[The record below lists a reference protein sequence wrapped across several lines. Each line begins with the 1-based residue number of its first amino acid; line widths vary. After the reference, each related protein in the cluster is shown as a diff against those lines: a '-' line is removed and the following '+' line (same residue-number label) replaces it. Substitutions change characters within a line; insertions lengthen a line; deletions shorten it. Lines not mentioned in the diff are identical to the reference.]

1 MTKQEIDNA
10 LDPIR
15 GQVMNISRML
25 PTGAKFYTIES
36 TDIDQDFEN
45 RRNQILSNPRSP
57 EFIANRSP
65 RMIVVK
71 DHTVFTQEFGV
82 DIDGNNVVVFNKD
95 TKEEARAAI
104 VAGSNTFG
112 LTTDE
117 AMDDAIHGR
126 SIRIFADGIKTATR
140 ANQLNAAELA
150 RIDQQIKYWQS
161 KKDAI
166 QSAIASNSKKV
177 KDYQD
182 AIAKFKKDVDL
193 TPGSISVNIEE

>member
-1 MTKQEIDNA
+1 MTEKEIDIT

-25 PTGAKFYTIES
+25 PTGGKYYTVES
-36 TDIDQDFEN
+36 TDIDQTFEN
-45 RRNQILSNPRSP
+45 RRNEIMSNPKSP

-65 RMIVVK
+65 RVIVVK
-71 DHTVFTQEFGV
+71 DHTVFDQKFDV
-82 DIDGNNVVVFNKD
+82 DIDGNTVVVFNKG
-95 TKEEARAAI
+95 TKEEAQATI
-104 VAGSNTFG
+104 IAGSSNFG

-126 SIRIFADGIKTATR
+126 SVRIFADGIKTTTR

-150 RIDQQIKYWQS
+150 RVEQQIKYWTS

-166 QSAIASNSKKV
+166 QSAIASNTKKV
-177 KDYQD
+177 KEYQD
-182 AIAKFKKDVDL
+182 AIAKFKPDVDL
-193 TPGSISVNIEE
+193 NPGSIQVNIEQ